1 METRLLDHELVREH
15 TPMANLVPAVET
27 AFAADARGNTVMPS
41 KTYIDL
47 PDYEGDFRSM
57 PAYLRTD
64 EWDAAG
70 VKWVNVHPENP
81 ERYDLPTVLGT
92 MIYSDPRNAY
102 PLAIM
107 DGTELTGRRTG
118 AAAAVATDHL
128 AVEDATSLGIV
139 GAGAQSY
146 TQLEAISSVRPI
158 GKVVVNDTSE
168 ARVERFVETFGDE
181 FDVRA
186 GSISEAGHCDVL
198 STVTPVRSPIVAL
211 EDVGEHTHV
220 NAIGAD
226 APGKQELADE
236 VLKSATLVVDNYE
249 QSTHSGEVNVPW
261 SCGILTRE
269 DIHATLGEVVTG
281 ERPVEKGGLTVFDST
296 GLAIQDVAGAHVA
309 YEGASDAGAGTSFDL
324 LGV

>member
-1 METRLLDHELVREH
+1 METLLLDHEAVGEH
-15 TPMANLVPAVET
+15 TPMADLVPAIEE

-70 VKWVNVHPENP
+70 VKWVNVHPGNP
-81 ERYDLPTVLGT
+81 ERFDLPTVLGT
-92 MIYSDPRNAY
+92 MIYSDPKNAY

-128 AVEDATSLGIV
+128 AVEDADSLGLV

-146 TQLEAISSVRPI
+146 AQLEAIATVREI
-158 GKVVVNDTSE
+158 EEVVVHDRSE
-168 ARVERFVETFGDE
+168 ASVERFVEAFADE

-186 GSISEAGHCDVL
+186 GSVADAGHCDVL
-198 STVTPVRSPIVAL
+198 STVTPVESPIVSAS
-211 EDVGEHTHV
+211 DVGESTHV

-226 APGKQELADE
+226 APGKHELADDL
-236 VLKSATLVVDNYE
+236 LKAATLVVDNYE
-249 QSTHSGEVNVPW
+249 QSIHSGEVNVPW
-261 SCGILTRE
+261 AAGVLTDA

-281 ERPVEKGGLTVFDST
+281 RKRVERGGRTVFDST

-309 YEGASDAGAGTSFDL
+309 YRNASAAGEGVGFDL